1 MNWVTQIIIVGVVL
15 LFNLYILRTLRREL
29 IDYKYAL
36 VWLFPGLN
44 MLVFA
49 LFPKLLWIIATALG
63 IGLPLNFL
71 FFFAILFVLMICF
84 RINITIANLKRRVY
98 TLTQHV
104 AVLDN
109 KLREQESS
117 NEKQS

>member
-36 VWLFPGLN
+36 VWLFAGLN

-49 LFPKLLWIIATALG
+49 IFPQLLWFVASSLG

-71 FFFAILFVLMICF
+71 FFLGILFLLMISF
-84 RINITIANLKRRVY
+84 RINITLANLKRRVY

-104 AVLDN
+104 AVLEN
-109 KLREQESS
+109 KIRKLESS
-117 NEKQS
+117 DETAT